1 MLSVAVWA
9 QAPAAKPAA
18 SPKPAAAKPAAA
30 KPAAPKPAVT
40 PAKPAAETAASASDP
55 VVFSVGSQSMTRS
68 QFDSFITALPPQI
81 QAQMATPAGKRQ
93 MAERL
98 AEVMGLAQEA
108 RNRKLDLKPAVKQ
121 QLKLQEESVLASAL
135 ITDIQEKYAASDAEL
150 KAYYDAH
157 LNEYEQAKARH
168 ILIRFKGSRVPLKTD
183 QKDLTEEESLAKAKE
198 IKARLD
204 KGEDFAALA
213 KAESDD
219 TGSGAQGGDLG
230 SFARGRMVPEF
241 EKAVFEQPIGQVGEP
256 VRSMFGYHV
265 IQVQER
271 GSQPFESLKKEI
283 ADKQKQAGTQQA
295 VETLKGQMKTTL
307 NESYFGPA
315 GAAPPPPTGARP
327 APGTPAAK

>member
-1 MLSVAVWA
+1 VFAVGG
-9 QAPAAKPAA
+9 
-18 SPKPAAAKPAAA
+18 
-30 KPAAPKPAVT
+30 
-40 PAKPAAETAASASDP
+40 TA
-55 VVFSVGSQSMTRS
+55 MTKS
-68 QFDSFITALPPQI
+68 QFDAFISNLPAQV

-98 AEVMGLAQEA
+98 AEVIGYAQEA
-108 RNRKLDLKPAVKQ
+108 RNRKLDQKASVQQ
-121 QLKLQEESVLASAL
+121 QLKIQEQSVLASAL
-135 ITDIQEKYAASDAEL
+135 VQDIQDKYAPADAEL
-150 KAYYDAH
+150 KSYYDSH

-168 ILIRFKGSRVPLKTD
+168 ILIRFKGSRVPLKTG

-204 KGEDFAALA
+204 KGEDFAAVA

-230 SFARGRMVPEF
+230 TFSRGRMVPEF
-241 EKAVFEQPIGQVGEP
+241 ETAVFQQPIGQVGEP

-271 GSQPFESLKKEI
+271 TARPFDEVKGEI
-283 ADKQKQAGTQQA
+283 AQSQKQAGTQKALDA
-295 VETLKGQMKTTL
+295 VKGQMKTVL
-307 NESYFGPA
+307 DESYFGPA
-315 GAAPPPPTGARP
+315 DAANRP